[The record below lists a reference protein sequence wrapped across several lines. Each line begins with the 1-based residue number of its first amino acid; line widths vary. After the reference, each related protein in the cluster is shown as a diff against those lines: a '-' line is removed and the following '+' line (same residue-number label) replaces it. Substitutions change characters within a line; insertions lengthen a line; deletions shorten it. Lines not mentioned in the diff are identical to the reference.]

1 MSITQ
6 PSVQLTRWPVEWV
19 CSAQAEVAV
28 LAFRT
33 ALPSFLRRCV
43 KALPVCPTVCM
54 FEDNLCRECS
64 TLHLDFL
71 VGGPGP

>member
-1 MSITQ
+1 MKCV
-6 PSVQLTRWPVEWV
+6 SVTADDVSGWV
-19 CSAQAEVAV
+19 CSARAEVAM

-33 ALPSFLRRCV
+33 ALSSFLRRCV

-54 FEDNLCRECS
+54 FEGNLCRECS
-64 TLHLDFL
+64 TLHLAFL